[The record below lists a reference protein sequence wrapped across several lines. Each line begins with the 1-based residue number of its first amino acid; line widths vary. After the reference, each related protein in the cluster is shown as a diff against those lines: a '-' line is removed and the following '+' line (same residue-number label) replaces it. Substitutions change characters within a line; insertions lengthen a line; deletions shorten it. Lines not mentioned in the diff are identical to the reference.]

1 MNLTNNVFYILL
13 PLVFLGLVVFFIV
26 KHFRNICTP
35 KCDNKICGPNGCGG
49 NCGTCPEGK
58 SCSPDGTSC
67 NCVPACTGKVC
78 GPDGCGGNCGTCPAG
93 KSCSSDG
100 TSCICDG
107 ACNGRHCGPDAC
119 GGGGPNN
126 CGTCPAGKSCSSDGT
141 SCICDGACNGRHC
154 GPDACGGG
162 GPNNCGT
169 CQLGQSC
176 DSSGKCV
183 DCPKQCDQKVCGPD
197 GCGGVCGNCIKGF
210 QCSQDHKSCTC
221 MSDCTGKICGPD
233 NCNVANACGD
243 PCSADGKVCASDGKS
258 CTNPPEIYYYNP
270 NTGGDYTKIN
280 AQKYADTP
288 GNVSVATYEQVL
300 NEYQFDYGLDSCYLG
315 WTDTSFDVGSDVL
328 EMVNPYKTQIPSS
341 TFCSIPNTNNISKNP
356 STSRPYEDDIKS
368 AGLYLYGVKPNLPDC
383 NNSNPNNSGN
393 PCVGRYNKD
402 KMSKYDP

>member
-1 MNLTNNVFYILL
+1 MNLSKNVFYILL

-58 SCSPDGTSC
+58 SCSQDGTSCNCVAACAGKVCGPDGCDGNCGSCPEGKSCSPDGTSC
-67 NCVPACTGKVC
+67 NCVAACAGKVC
-78 GPDGCGGNCGTCPAG
+78 GPDGCNGNCGTCPVE
-93 KSCSSDG
+93 
-100 TSCICDG
+100 
-107 ACNGRHCGPDAC
+107 
-119 GGGGPNN
+119 
-126 CGTCPAGKSCSSDGT
+126 
-141 SCICDGACNGRHC
+141 
-154 GPDACGGG
+154 
-162 GPNNCGT
+162 
-169 CQLGQSC
+169 QSC
-176 DSSGKCV
+176 DPTGKCV
-183 DCPKQCDQKVCGPD
+183 DCPKQCDNKVCGSD

-210 QCSQDHKSCTC
+210 QCSQDQKSCTC
-221 MSDCTGKICGPD
+221 MSDCKGKICGPD
-233 NCNVANACGD
+233 NCNVANACGTC
-243 PCSADGKVCASDGKS
+243 PEGKSCSSDGKS

-270 NTGGDYTKIN
+270 NTGGDYYNKIN

-288 GNVSVATYEQVL
+288 GNVSVATYDQVL
-300 NEYQFDYGLDSCYLG
+300 NEYKFEYGLDSCYPG
-315 WTDTSFDVGSDVL
+315 WTDTSFTVGNDFL

-341 TFCSIPNTNNISKNP
+341 TFCSIPNTNNIFKNP
-356 STSRPYEDDIKS
+356 STSRPYQDDIQS